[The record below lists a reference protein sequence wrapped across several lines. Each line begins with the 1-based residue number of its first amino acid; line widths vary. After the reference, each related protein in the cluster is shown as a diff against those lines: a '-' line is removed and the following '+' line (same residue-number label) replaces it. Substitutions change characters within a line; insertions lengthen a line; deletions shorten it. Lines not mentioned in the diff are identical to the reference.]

1 MLLIDGATYLSN
13 AQITA
18 PGSEPVTL
26 AEAKAHSRI
35 DTSAD
40 DTIITS
46 QLLAA
51 REYIEAL
58 IKAPLIQRSYRLRLD
73 CFPSGNT
80 LMLPGYPVVSVTAIR
95 YIDNTGTQQTMSSG
109 LYSLNA
115 DQSPCRVALNRSSLA
130 WPSVYVSEGLWAVE
144 VEYVA
149 GYANA
154 AAVPQAL
161 KQAML
166 LVFGHWY
173 DNARETASPENLREV
188 PHAVDTLCKTF
199 VRTRWWV

>member
-1 MLLIDGATYLSN
+1 MLLIDGASYLSN
-13 AQITA
+13 AQISA
-18 PGSEPVTL
+18 PAAEPVTV
-26 AEAKAHSRI
+26 AEAKLHSRI
-35 DTSAD
+35 DGNTD
-40 DTIITS
+40 DAVITS

-58 IKAPLIQRSYRLRLD
+58 IKGPLMQRSYRLRLD
-73 CFPSGNT
+73 RFPSGNT
-80 LMLPGYPVVSVTAIR
+80 LMVPGFPVVSVTAIR
-95 YIDNTGTQQTMSSG
+95 YIDGAGTQQTMSNA
-109 LYSLNA
+109 LYALNA
-115 DQSPCRVALNRSSLA
+115 DQSPCRIALNRSANA
-130 WPSVYVSEGLWAVE
+130 WPTVYNMEGVWSVE
-144 VEYVA
+144 VEYIA

-166 LVFGHWY
+166 LVFGHWF

-199 VRTRWWV
+199 VRTRWVV